1 MNGLKG
7 FQGFAPMSGQFAHQ
21 EEPATEHSATVFQQM
36 VQQMQASLAARD
48 QAKKSQVDYLW
59 PMGTVFQGKKQ

>member
-7 FQGFAPMSGQFAHQ
+7 FQGFAPLGGAFEAPDELPAGQG
-21 EEPATEHSATVFQQM
+21 SAVFQQM

-48 QAKKSQVDYLW
+48 QAKKSQVDMLW